1 MTVEFAGAVR
11 AYDKALRQGNG
22 VGLESRDGAPR
33 PDFAEMLKGATE
45 SAIGTLREGEV
56 QTLKAAAGVA
66 DLTEVV
72 MAVSKAEMTLQTA
85 VTIRDK
91 VVTAYQ
97 EILRMPI

>member
-1 MTVEFAGAVR
+1 MTVEFSGAVR
-11 AYDKALRQGNG
+11 AYDKALRQG
-22 VGLESRDGAPR
+22 VEAGLDARDTAKG

-45 SAIGTLREGEV
+45 SAIDTLREGEV
-56 QTLKAAAGVA
+56 QTLKAAAGAA

-85 VTIRDK
+85 VTVRDK
-91 VVTAYQ
+91 VVSAYQ